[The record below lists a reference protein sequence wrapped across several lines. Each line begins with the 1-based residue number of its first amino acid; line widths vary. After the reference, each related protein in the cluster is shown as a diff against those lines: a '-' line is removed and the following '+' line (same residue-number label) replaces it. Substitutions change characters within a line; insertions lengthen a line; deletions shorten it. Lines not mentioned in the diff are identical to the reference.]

1 MKWDN
6 VHQSMSAQNRDHAEQ
21 CFLRRQIRPWRPS
34 FLEVALGCLL
44 VAMALLAV
52 LGERL

>member
-1 MKWDN
+1 MRFN
-6 VHQSMSAQNRDHAEQ
+6 
-21 CFLRRQIRPWRPS
+21 PWRPS

-52 LGERL
+52 WGERM